1 MNCHDVK
8 ARLDHPDDA
17 ADGALTPEV
26 RTHLEG
32 CADCA
37 RYQVRLAAIRE
48 PHSVLAEEIP
58 PLRDLWPGIASRL
71 ESGEEEREEK
81 RKIRRIP
88 RFLPLA
94 AAAGIATILAASL
107 LSRPPRRDEPLEFA
121 APSRPPVAAVESG
134 FAQTRAVL
142 IKRFEKQK
150 NRADP
155 EQIAALEGTLST
167 LDSAVQEIHA
177 ALESDPYNA
186 ALLFKLS
193 HVRKRELQLLR
204 QAVL

>member
-8 ARLDHPDDA
+8 VRLDHPDSA
-17 ADGALTPEV
+17 ADGALTPDV
-26 RTHLEG
+26 WAHLEV
-32 CADCA
+32 CANCA
-37 RYQVRLAAIRE
+37 QYRARLAAIRE
-48 PHSVLAEEIP
+48 PSSVLAEEIP
-58 PLRDLWPGIASRL
+58 PLRDLWPGIAGRL
-71 ESGEEEREEK
+71 ETGEERVET
-81 RKIRRIP
+81 RKITRIP

-107 LSRPPRRDEPLEFA
+107 LSRPPRQDEPLAFTA
-121 APSRPPVAAVESG
+121 LPRPPVAAVEVG

-142 IKRFEKQK
+142 LERFEKQK
-150 NRADP
+150 NRAAP

-167 LDSAVQEIHA
+167 MESAVQEIHA

-186 ALLFKLS
+186 SLLFKLS
-193 HVRKRELQLLR
+193 HVRKRELRLLR